1 MVMRILRRGLSVI
14 EVILAS
20 TLIATIL
27 VATTSI
33 LPTTI
38 KAIRVEQDISS
49 QEHFARNAI
58 EYVRSIG
65 FDNLRDACVQVGDV
79 TLAGNPATVTCEVVY
94 KHTAN
99 GVVAIQ
105 PPSQADPS
113 SLWVTVSFWA
123 LNPDDGTLLAVQDT
137 NDLHQP
143 GGATIATVRVG
154 MSNGTSLYE
163 TMISQADSPGNSNY
177 EIVVEGLV
185 IDDLGQPIPDADVYF
200 TSVDPETSVQRHL
213 KSDTNGRFTTRVP
226 RGYYTVVATKPYYY
240 ASPLT
245 SIYIDVSNPFQLT
258 LTLERRITVRG
269 RVTDDLGNNLD
280 SIQIDFTRKDTGETY
295 NVVTGTDGRYESV
308 SMRPGVYDVKAY
320 LNSQSYRTEVPIT
333 KIEDPTVLTVVPTEN
348 TPDAVYDIE
357 VLELAGHD
365 VIQSDQFP
373 TNRILGW
380 IGSFTLRTI
389 NGAQATVT
397 ITDRDKTTLADYA
410 AAINAQAGNVAKAS
424 VISGRLVIEANQK
437 GEGGRFVWT
446 SNSDPDYILYSLGI
460 INANGFVLAKANSE
474 TTNAVLR
481 VNGTTY
487 SRNKNTGIT
496 DVIDGVSLDVKGVGS
511 STVTVDVT
519 QSSGSETARQWCRSC
534 LGTPIIATKYVTIP
548 TPGPVTITWEVV
560 AGPPGCFI
568 ICVQH
573 QATVEI
579 WGPNNFHFR
588 RSVTRGNSDSGTT
601 TVVIQPNQVGTY
613 TLQAKIATQNTAHVT
628 VSWNHDI
635 RNVNSSNPNV
645 LAASVSG
652 QPTAG
657 TYTVYVDQLAGYE
670 IVRGSVFDTST
681 HLRWIGSFTINGRT
695 VTITNPN
702 ATRLSDYATAIN
714 QQAGDVVTATVEN
727 GKLVITAKTQGTSLT
742 FTDPDLILVRLGILR
757 NTGTLTLRTKNLV
770 QRGTDAFVRVN
781 GTDVRYPDNTMPNVI
796 PAATVTVLKKGKTK
810 VELARAIYEA
820 NPYEILKFELDVQGN
835 PADHTSSPYQEKDIT
850 LERLYIVHGIVKDD
864 RGLPVPSAEVNIEH
878 LATGTNKRTLTD
890 DAGAYFVPEVK
901 GGQVRITVSKDNGN
915 SGWKTYTGIYNITK
929 HTHQKIDF
937 TLTYRPED

>member
-1 MVMRILRRGLSVI
+1 MRILRRGLSVI

-33 LPTTI
+33 LPTTT

-49 QEHFARNAI
+49 QEYFARNAI
-58 EYVRSIG
+58 EYVRSVG
-65 FDNLRDACVQVGDV
+65 FDNLRDICVQVGDV

-99 GVVAIQ
+99 GVVGIQ
-105 PPSQADPS
+105 SPSQADPS
-113 SLWVTVSFWA
+113 SLRLTVRFWA

-143 GGATIATVRVG
+143 GGATIATVSVG
-154 MSNGTSLYE
+154 MGTSIYE
-163 TMISQADSPGNSNY
+163 TMISQEDSPGNSNY

-226 RGYYTVVATKPYYY
+226 RGNYTVVATKPYYY
-240 ASPLT
+240 APPLT

-269 RVTDDLGNNLD
+269 RVSDDLGNNLD
-280 SIQIDFTRKDTGETY
+280 SIQIDFTRKDTRETY
-295 NVVTGTDGRYESV
+295 NVVTETDGRYESV
-308 SMRPGVYDVKAY
+308 PMRPGIYDVKAY
-320 LNSQSYRTEVPIT
+320 LDSQSYRTEVPIA

-348 TPDAVYDIE
+348 TPDSVYDIE

-380 IGSFTLRTI
+380 IGSFTLRTT

-424 VISGRLVIEANQK
+424 VISGRLVIETNQK

-460 INANGFVLAKANSE
+460 INANGFVLAKADSE

-496 DVIDGVSLDVKGVGS
+496 DVINGVSLDVKGVGS

-519 QSSGSETARQWCRSC
+519 QSSGSQTAVVRCSGCWGPNDRH
-534 LGTPIIATKYVTIP
+534 TYVTIP
-548 TPGPVTITWEVV
+548 TPGPVTITWELQP
-560 AGPPGCFI
+560 GSGGCFI
-568 ICVQH
+568 VCVRH
-573 QATVEI
+573 GVSVEVL
-579 WGPNNFHFR
+579 GPNNFRFS
-588 RSVTRGNSDSGTT
+588 RSALSGNPSSGTT

-613 TLQAKIATQNTAHVT
+613 TLRARIDSEYRASVT
-628 VSWNHDI
+628 VSWNHDV
-635 RNVNSSNPNV
+635 RNVDSSNPNV
-645 LAASVSG
+645 LTASASG
-652 QPTAG
+652 QPTSG

-670 IVRGSVFDTST
+670 RVRGSFFDTLT

-702 ATRLSDYATAIN
+702 ATRLSDYAAAIN

-727 GKLVITAKTQGTSLT
+727 GRLVIAAKTQGTSLT

-757 NTGTLTLRTKNLV
+757 NTGTLTLSTKNLV

-781 GTDVRYPDNTMPNVI
+781 GTNVRYPDNTMPNVI

-810 VELARAIYEA
+810 VELARAIYKA
-820 NPYEILKFELDVQGN
+820 NPYEILEFELDVQGN
-835 PADHTSSPYQEKDIT
+835 PADHTFSPYQEKDIT

-878 LATGTNKRTLTD
+878 LATGTNQRTLTD

-915 SGWKTYTGIYNITK
+915 SGWNTYTGIYNITQ

-937 TLTYRPED
+937 TLTYRPEN